1 MRNIYDII
9 NEQRTNVE
17 LDLMK
22 HDMNY
27 TLAYFSNNTY
37 LCESTVSDLFKKII
51 EFIKSVINK
60 MREIIKKLIGI
71 LFGTGS
77 GKKRVEELERQIAE
91 EVAAQNKRNREEVE
105 KRTVGTEWKKHTVE
119 FEYKWGDGK
128 KYNPSDYY
136 DDQMFKGQNLEN
148 ISTAEKLKG
157 SKRTVGII
165 KYVHFNKKKEVTTN
179 FMDAVYA
186 TVGNYLSDYDNVNK
200 LFLTSIERT
209 CFKGP
214 AKNQKKL
221 GVVDRLKIELGEPSE
236 IVQLKIAELDYE
248 IIQSYYDEKEIAKF
262 LENAD
267 ADVKRSLEDLK
278 SKMKKLEQT
287 EGNNVTSED
296 FNNIEKVV
304 VMVSTF
310 MTYIVQN
317 VVKAHKVSTNIL
329 IQVLVDFREC
339 YC

>member
-60 MREIIKKLIGI
+60 MREITKKLISI
-71 LFGTGS
+71 LFGTNS
-77 GKKRVEELERQIAE
+77 GRKRVEELERQIAE
-91 EVAAQNKRNREEVE
+91 EVAAQNKRNREEAGKNASNV
-105 KRTVGTEWKKHTVE
+105 KFKMDVE
-119 FEYKWGDGK
+119 FKTERRASNH
-128 KYNPSDYY
+128 NPSDYY
-136 DDQMFKGQNLEN
+136 DDQMFKGQNLAN
-148 ISTAEKLKG
+148 ISMAEKIKG
-157 SKRTVGII
+157 SKRTVGIV
-165 KYVHFNKKKEVTTN
+165 KYVHFDKKKEVTNN

-186 TVGNYLSDYDNVNK
+186 TVGNYLADYDNVNK

-221 GVVDRLKIELGEPSE
+221 GVVERLKIELGEPSE
-236 IVQLKIAELDYE
+236 IVQLKIAELDYG
-248 IIQSYYDEKEIAKF
+248 IIESYYNEKEIANF

-267 ADVKRSLEDLK
+267 VAVKKSLEDLK

-304 VMVSTF
+304 VMVSQF
-310 MTYIVQN
+310 MTYIAQN

-329 IQVLVDFREC
+329 IQVLVDFAEC

>member
-60 MREIIKKLIGI
+60 MREITKKLISI
-71 LFGTGS
+71 LFGTNS
-77 GKKRVEELERQIAE
+77 GRKRVEELERQIAE
-91 EVAAQNKRNREEVE
+91 EVAAQNKRNREEAGKNASNV
-105 KRTVGTEWKKHTVE
+105 KFKMDVE
-119 FEYKWGDGK
+119 FKTERHASNH
-128 KYNPSDYY
+128 NPSDYY
-136 DDQMFKGQNLEN
+136 DDQMFKGQNLAN
-148 ISTAEKLKG
+148 ISMAEKIKG
-157 SKRTVGII
+157 SKRTVGIV
-165 KYVHFNKKKEVTTN
+165 KYVHFDKKKEVTNN

-186 TVGNYLSDYDNVNK
+186 TVGNYLADYDNVNK

-221 GVVDRLKIELGEPSE
+221 GVIERLKIELGEPSE
-236 IVQLKIAELDYE
+236 IVQLKIAELDYG
-248 IIQSYYDEKEIAKF
+248 IIESYYNEKEIAKF

-267 ADVKRSLEDLK
+267 VEVKRSLEDLK

-296 FNNIEKVV
+296 FSNIEKVV
-304 VMVSTF
+304 VMVSQF
-310 MTYIVQN
+310 MTYIAQN

-329 IQVLVDFREC
+329 IQVLVDFAEC

>member
-1 MRNIYDII
+1 MKNIYDII

-60 MREIIKKLIGI
+60 MREIIKKLIAI
-71 LFGTGS
+71 LFGTNS
-77 GKKRVEELERQIAE
+77 GRKRVEELERQIAE
-91 EVAAQNKRNREEVE
+91 EVAAQNKRNREEAD
-105 KRTVGTEWKKHTVE
+105 KKTSNLKFKMDVE
-119 FEYKWGDGK
+119 FKTERRASN
-128 KYNPSDYY
+128 YNPSDYY
-136 DDQMFKGQNLEN
+136 DDQMFKGQNLAN

-157 SKRTVGII
+157 SKRTIGIV
-165 KYVHFNKKKEVTTN
+165 KYVHFDKKKEVTAN

-186 TVGNYLSDYDNVNK
+186 TVGNYLTDYDNVNK
-200 LFLTSIERT
+200 LFLNSIERT

-214 AKNQKKL
+214 AKNQRKL

-236 IVQLKIAELDYE
+236 IVQLKIAELDYG
-248 IIQSYYDEKEIAKF
+248 IIQSYYNEKEIAKF

-267 ADVKRSLEDLK
+267 AEVKRSLEDLK

-310 MTYIVQN
+310 MTYIAQN

-329 IQVLVDFREC
+329 VQVLVDFAEC

>member
-1 MRNIYDII
+1 
-9 NEQRTNVE
+9 
-17 LDLMK
+17 MK

-27 TLAYFSNNTY
+27 TLAYFYNNNY

-71 LFGTGS
+71 LFGTNS
-77 GKKRVEELERQIAE
+77 GRKRVEELERQIAE
-91 EVAAQNKRNREEVE
+91 EVAAQNKRNKEEAS
-105 KRTVGTEWKKHTVE
+105 KRASNLKFKMDVE
-119 FEYKWGDGK
+119 FKTERRASDH
-128 KYNPSDYY
+128 NPSDYY

-148 ISTAEKLKG
+148 LSTAEKLKG
-157 SKRTVGII
+157 SKRTIGIV
-165 KYVHFNKKKEVTTN
+165 KYVHFDKKKEVTNN

-186 TVGNYLSDYDNVNK
+186 TVGNYLSDYDNVNE
-200 LFLTSIERT
+200 LFLKSIERT

-236 IVQLKIAELDYE
+236 TVQLKIAELDYK
-248 IIQSYYDEKEIAKF
+248 IIESYYDEKQIAKF

-267 ADVKRSLEDLK
+267 VEVNRSLEDLK

-310 MTYIVQN
+310 MTYITQN
-317 VVKAHKVSTNIL
+317 VVRAHKVSVNIL
-329 IQVLVDFREC
+329 IQALMDFANC

>member
-37 LCESTVSDLFKKII
+37 LCESTISDLFKKII

-60 MREIIKKLIGI
+60 MREIIKKLIGM
-71 LFGTGS
+71 LFGANS
-77 GKKRVEELERQIAE
+77 GKKRVEELERKIAE
-91 EVAAQNKRNREEVE
+91 EVAAQNKRNREEAD
-105 KRTVGTEWKKHTVE
+105 KRGSNLKFKVDVE
-119 FEYKWGDGK
+119 FKTERKASN
-128 KYNPSDYY
+128 YNPSDYF
-136 DDQMFKGQNLEN
+136 DEQMFKGQNLEN
-148 ISTAEKLKG
+148 LSTAEKLKG
-157 SKRTVGII
+157 SKRTVGIV
-165 KYVHFNKKKEVTTN
+165 KYVHFDKKKEVTTN

-186 TVGNYLSDYDNVNK
+186 TVGNYLSDYDNVNE
-200 LFLTSIERT
+200 LFLKSIERT

-236 IVQLKIAELDYE
+236 IVQLKIAELDYK
-248 IIQSYYDEKEIAKF
+248 IIESYYDEKEIAKF

-267 ADVKRSLEDLK
+267 TEVNRSLEDLK

-310 MTYIVQN
+310 MTYITQN
-317 VVKAHKVSTNIL
+317 VVKAHKVSVNIL
-329 IQVLVDFREC
+329 IQVLMDFADC